1 MVSTLRRI
9 VNALGEE
16 LEVSG
21 RFPAKTVKIEPFNA
35 LGRGNA
41 VSLSLMNT
49 RMSREHARRVWRL
62 FFALAR
68 EHHGPVWLSGG
79 PRAATANW

>member
-1 MVSTLRRI
+1 
-9 VNALGEE
+9 
-16 LEVSG
+16 
-21 RFPAKTVKIEPFNA
+21 
-35 LGRGNA
+35 
-41 VSLSLMNT
+41 
-49 RMSREHARRVWRL
+49 MSREHARRVWRL

>member
-1 MVSTLRRI
+1 
-9 VNALGEE
+9 
-16 LEVSG
+16 
-21 RFPAKTVKIEPFNA
+21 
-35 LGRGNA
+35 
-41 VSLSLMNT
+41 MNT